1 MNRTERKHINK
12 NNRSE
17 SSTPHHGDL
26 IRLTQDSMSRRI
38 VDNTATHP
46 KKPEHHRQKRSDLK
60 RQLQCHHNRKHG
72 NSSTPLILAHE
83 TDLRSPGVQIRQLTA
98 CCMNAMSINAT
109 HNGFGSC
116 RESGWLRTQ
125 RQARRSYLTMRERSR
140 ASKSVTGWWRPVTQ
154 QRHQL
159 PPTSKDVCI
168 RSQAVK
174 HRSEISM
181 IQLAG
186 IGSFPRPRK
195 PHPPIHLGGQHA
207 SEDSIN

>member
-72 NSSTPLILAHE
+72 NSSTPLLFAHE
-83 TDLRSPGVQIRQLTA
+83 IRP
-98 CCMNAMSINAT
+98 
-109 HNGFGSC
+109 
-116 RESGWLRTQ
+116 
-125 RQARRSYLTMRERSR
+125 
-140 ASKSVTGWWRPVTQ
+140 SKSRRPNPITQ
-154 QRHQL
+154 HAARTPCPSTRRITVSGVVESQAGSEPSVKPADHTSRCVREAEPVSQL
-159 PPTSKDVCI
+159 P
-168 RSQAVK
+168 
-174 HRSEISM
+174 
-181 IQLAG
+181 G
-186 IGSFPRPRK
+186 G
-195 PHPPIHLGGQHA
+195 GGQSHSSA
-207 SEDSIN
+207 TNYHQPAKTSAFGPKQ